1 MEEYQDRSLRGRVF
15 RHLREDILNGVY
27 KDHEELRE
35 VTIGEELGVSRTP
48 VREALRQLELEGLV
62 TIIPN
67 KGAYVTAITRKDV
80 KDIYKI
86 RSKLEGLC
94 ANWATKY
101 ITDAQIEE
109 LEEVILLSEF
119 HLHKKGTGQ
128 IEQMSEMDGKFHKI
142 LYEASNSRI
151 LEHVLTDFHKYVQLA
166 RTMSIEAPERAEK
179 ESGEIVVCTIEKEKL
194 LSHVRVLDIVEKPK
208 ETFIENADV
217 LVVAGRGV
225 KKPEDLKTA
234 TTKAP
239 TAQEIED
246 MLFANKIVKN
256 SKSNAI
262 VLAKGKQ
269 LLASGVGQT
278 SRVDALKQA
287 IEKAKNFGFDLKG
300 AVMASDAFFP
310 FPDCVEIAGNEGVT
324 AVIQPGG
331 SIKDQLSFDYCNEHG
346 IAMVTTGIRH
356 FKH

>member
-86 RSKLEGLC
+86 RSQLEGLC

-101 ITDAQIEE
+101 ITDAQVEGTFSDCLMKQIEE

-119 HLHKKGTGQ
+119 HLHKKGSGQ

-179 ESGEIVVCTIEKEKL
+179 SIEEHREILE
-194 LSHVRVLDIVEKPK
+194 
-208 ETFIENADV
+208 
-217 LVVAGRGV
+217 
-225 KKPEDLKTA
+225 
-234 TTKAP
+234 
-239 TAQEIED
+239 
-246 MLFANKIVKN
+246 
-256 SKSNAI
+256 AI
-262 VLAKGKQ
+262 
-269 LLASGVGQT
+269 
-278 SRVDALKQA
+278 
-287 IEKAKNFGFDLKG
+287 KAK
-300 AVMASDAFFP
+300 DAAKA
-310 FPDCVEIAGNEGVT
+310 E
-324 AVIQPGG
+324 
-331 SIKDQLSFDYCNEHG
+331 QLANEH
-346 IAMVTTGIRH
+346 ILHVMENLH
-356 FKH
+356 LEE